1 MFFLVQAQVFVNVQ
15 QTLFFLVQAH
25 VCVCVQALQ
34 FFSDEA
40 QVFVCV
46 QETNS
51 SFSNYL
57 VISSSVCLCAR
68 NADFS

>member
-1 MFFLVQAQVFVNVQ
+1 
-15 QTLFFLVQAH
+15 
-25 VCVCVQALQ
+25 VQALQ
-34 FFSDEA
+34 FFSHEA

-57 VISSSVCLCAR
+57 VISSSVCLCPW
-68 NADFS
+68 NAVFSWLAQVFVCVQEVPFFLD